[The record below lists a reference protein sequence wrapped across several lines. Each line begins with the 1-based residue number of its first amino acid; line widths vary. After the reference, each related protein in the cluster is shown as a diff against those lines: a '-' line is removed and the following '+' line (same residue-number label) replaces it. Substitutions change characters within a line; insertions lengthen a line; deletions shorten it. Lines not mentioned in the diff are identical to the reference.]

1 MSPNSLTV
9 RTPLCQGLGR
19 KERSKACRAGTCHR
33 ANGTEVMDRSV
44 LPDATVIL
52 PLSPRQGLSRASQHC
67 KILKSIPVS
76 LIYDQS
82 ASKSGLT
89 LPVHL
94 SLSLQKSTEPF
105 ANLFSP
111 LFFPACPF
119 PLRGLEITH

>member
-19 KERSKACRAGTCHR
+19 KECSKACRAGTCHR

-44 LPDATVIL
+44 LPDAAVIL
-52 PLSPRQGLSRASQHC
+52 LRSSRQGLSRASQHC

-111 LFFPACPF
+111 FLFPRL
-119 PLRGLEITH
+119 PLSFKRP